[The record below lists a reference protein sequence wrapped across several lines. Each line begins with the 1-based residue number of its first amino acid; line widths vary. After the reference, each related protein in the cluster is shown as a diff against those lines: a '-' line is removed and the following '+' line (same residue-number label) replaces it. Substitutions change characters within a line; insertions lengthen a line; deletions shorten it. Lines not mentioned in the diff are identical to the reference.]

1 MPAVIDFPTLQAE
14 ARSHWQALIESPT
27 PHILI
32 GTATCGKV
40 SGAMSV
46 LDAITASLDRLGIK
60 ATITQVGC
68 FGMCYA
74 EPTMDIALPSMPRVS
89 YGFMTP
95 DKAGRI
101 IEDYIIG
108 GDPRSDLALCT
119 IGEGR
124 IEGIPAFDEMPMLK
138 GQRRIAL
145 RNCGHINPLRISH
158 YIARGGY
165 AGLHRALTGL
175 SPQQVIDEVMRS
187 GLRGRGGAGF
197 PTGQKWQFC
206 HDAKGSPKYVICN
219 ADEGDPGAFMDRS
232 ILEGDPHSVIEG
244 LVLAAYAIGAADG
257 YVYVRAEYPLAVS
270 TVKYAVEQAR
280 EHGFLGRNIMGS
292 GFDFDIHIKEGAGV
306 FVCGEE
312 TALMASIEG
321 KRGMPRSRPPFP
333 AISGL
338 WGKPTNINNVK
349 TLAMASYILAGS
361 ADEYAG
367 IGTDKSKGTC
377 VFALAGNINHLGLI
391 EVPMGTPL
399 QDVIFGIG
407 GGIPKG
413 QKLKAVQVG
422 GPSGGC
428 LPAVMSD
435 IGLDYES
442 LVKSGAIMGSGGMI
456 AMDQGNCMVD
466 VARYFLSFVQAES
479 CGKCVPCRLGTR
491 QMLNILER
499 ITRGDGRPEDIP
511 LLEELAKQIK
521 SASLCALGGTSP
533 NPVLT
538 TLKYFRDEY
547 EAHIIDKRCPAG
559 VCKSL
564 ITYSIVNNKC
574 NGCRL
579 CVKACPAQAITFAG
593 KRQPVLLDEG
603 LCNRCG
609 ICRDVCKLDAV
620 EVR

>member
-1 MPAVIDFPTLQAE
+1 MPPVIDFPTLQAE
-14 ARSHWQALIESPT
+14 AKAHWQTLIESPT

-46 LDAITASLDRLGIK
+46 LDAITATLDRLGIK

-74 EPTMDIALPSMPRVS
+74 EPTMDIALPGMPRVS

-95 DKAGRI
+95 EKAGKI
-101 IEDYIIG
+101 IEDFIIK
-108 GDPRSDLALCT
+108 GDPRPDLALCT
-119 IGEGR
+119 IGEGS
-124 IEGIPAFDEMPMLK
+124 IDGIPAFDEMPMLK

-165 AGLHRALTGL
+165 AGLHRALTAL
-175 SPQQVIDEVMRS
+175 TPQQVIDEVMRS

-206 HDAKGSPKYVICN
+206 HDAKGTPKYVICN

-244 LVLAAYAIGAADG
+244 LIITAYAIGAAHG
-257 YVYVRAEYPLAVS
+257 YIYVRAEYPLAVS
-270 TVKYAVEQAR
+270 TVKHAVEQAR
-280 EHGFLGRNIMGS
+280 EHGFLGLNIMGS
-292 GFDFDIHIKEGAGV
+292 GFDFDIHIKEGAGA

-338 WGKPTNINNVK
+338 WGKPTNMNNVK
-349 TLAMASYILAGS
+349 TLAMASYILAGNV
-361 ADEYAG
+361 DEYAG

-377 VFALAGNINHLGLI
+377 VFALAGNINHMGLI

-413 QKLKAVQVG
+413 RKLKAVQVG

-428 LPAVMSD
+428 LPAAMSD

-491 QMLNILER
+491 QMLSILER
-499 ITRGDGRPEDIP
+499 ITKGDGRPEDIP

-521 SASLCALGGTSP
+521 AASLCALGGTSP

-547 EAHIIDKRCPAG
+547 EAHIIEKRCPAG

-564 ITYSIVNNKC
+564 ITYSIVNDKC

-579 CVKACPAQAITFAG
+579 CVKACPARAITFVA

-609 ICRDVCKLDAV
+609 VCRDVCKLDAV
-620 EVR
+620 TIT